1 MKDEVIVFDNIN
13 TEYRDAR
20 LYINESTAQLAVDVL
35 SKDIETNSMTAE
47 KYAYMSKAYIFLGDD
62 EEALKYAKMAVLKD
76 SEYVYGY
83 VRLTFAYARL
93 GQKENVRR
101 FTDTA
106 QSLNQFKNN
115 YITSFLAVL
124 YDYCSEPEMAQK
136 QIDALKMKAE
146 NTADYFYYIG
156 FVFSQERPEEALKYL
171 KRAEQLDFEDKY
183 NLWTN
188 LAENYFLLDDFE
200 NTEKYVDKCQKIC
213 LTKRNLELKAEC
225 AKSRGEY
232 EEAISYLRK
241 KYKLDKPED
250 KISTLALLIYNY
262 SELPNPNKTEKIINF
277 ALSKFE
283 PDYPLYYVIAS
294 FYENNDNYENAI
306 SYYKLME
313 KFEENRST
321 TYASLSYCYSELEDY
336 SPALIYADK
345 AIEAN
350 PEDSYAHYRKGR
362 LLVKLKNYEDAI
374 ASFMHSIDYDKTD
387 VDSFQ
392 WISYCYS
399 MLKNYDKSLE
409 FANRAILIN
418 KEDCYSYFRKAWAY
432 QEMGR
437 YQEAINFYQQCIER
451 DDKYVDAYLN
461 ISYIYSKLKDNKQSL
476 LYANKALLLNKDYAY
491 AHYRKAWALQESGR
505 MEEAIDGYSKAIEL
519 DPTDIYNYLGIAC
532 ISLNNQENAAALLY
546 ANKAIFIDRN
556 CGGAYYYKSLALS
569 NLGKPKEAEAAY
581 AKALSLGYNP

>member
-1 MKDEVIVFDNIN
+1 VFDNIN

-35 SKDIETNSMTAE
+35 SKDIETNTMTAE
-47 KYAYMSKAYIFLGDD
+47 KYAYLSKAYIFLGDD

-83 VRLTFAYARL
+83 VRLAFAYARL

-136 QIDALKMKAE
+136 QVEALKMKAE

-171 KRAEQLDFEDKY
+171 RRAEQLDFEDKY

-200 NTEKYVDKCQKIC
+200 NTEKYVDKCQRIC
-213 LTKRNLELKAEC
+213 FTKRNLELKAEC

-336 SPALIYADK
+336 SPALIYAEK
-345 AIEAN
+345 AVAAN

-569 NLGKPKEAEAAY
+569 NLGKSKEAEQAY
-581 AKALSLGYNP
+581 ARALALGYNP

>member
-35 SKDIETNSMTAE
+35 SKDIETNTI
-47 KYAYMSKAYIFLGDD
+47 KYAYLSKAYIFLGDD

-83 VRLTFAYARL
+83 VRLAFAYARL

-136 QIDALKMKAE
+136 QVEALKMKAE

-171 KRAEQLDFEDKY
+171 RRAEQLDFEDKY

-200 NTEKYVDKCQKIC
+200 NTEKYVDKCQRIC
-213 LTKRNLELKAEC
+213 FTKRNLELKAEC

-345 AIEAN
+345 AIAAN

-374 ASFMHSIDYDKTD
+374 ASFMHSI
-387 VDSFQ
+387 Q
-392 WISYCYS
+392 
-399 MLKNYDKSLE
+399 
-409 FANRAILIN
+409 
-418 KEDCYSYFRKAWAY
+418 
-432 QEMGR
+432 
-437 YQEAINFYQQCIER
+437 
-451 DDKYVDAYLN
+451 
-461 ISYIYSKLKDNKQSL
+461 
-476 LYANKALLLNKDYAY
+476 
-491 AHYRKAWALQESGR
+491 
-505 MEEAIDGYSKAIEL
+505 
-519 DPTDIYNYLGIAC
+519 
-532 ISLNNQENAAALLY
+532 
-546 ANKAIFIDRN
+546 FI
-556 CGGAYYYKSLALS
+556 CS
-569 NLGKPKEAEAAY
+569 
-581 AKALSLGYNP
+581 

>member
-1 MKDEVIVFDNIN
+1 MFDNIN

-35 SKDIETNSMTAE
+35 SKDIETNTMTAE
-47 KYAYMSKAYIFLGDD
+47 KYAYLSKAYIFLGDD

-83 VRLTFAYARL
+83 VRLAFAYARL

-136 QIDALKMKAE
+136 QVEALKMKAE

-171 KRAEQLDFEDKY
+171 RRAEQLDFEDKY

-200 NTEKYVDKCQKIC
+200 NTEKYVDKCQRIC
-213 LTKRNLELKAEC
+213 FTKRNLELKAEC
-225 AKSRGEY
+225 AKSRSEY

-321 TYASLSYCYSELEDY
+321 TYASLSYCYTELEDY

-345 AIEAN
+345 AIAAN

-432 QEMGR
+432 QELGR

-569 NLGKPKEAEAAY
+569 NLGKSKEAEVAY